1 VIPTNPKWLNAVVNH
16 IRNLVT
22 SRPTPEARSAYTKA
36 AAALLQAYPDTLSAM
51 LFKDARN
58 AEKPFGYLFVNLLLI
73 DVRSSAPVLLEKLNQ
88 PDYPDMAR
96 RLAAAFDV
104 ICIFIGY
111 LVRSLEDESLDSLVM
126 SPDNLLKIRRS
137 ISESMSVT
145 IEYIRDR
152 WDASTAGAMGLHPEA
167 RTNKTETA
175 TGSYNTL
182 TWDSIENIAEE
193 DPFML
198 SALRALSIWLREDDN
213 EQLRKEA
220 TGLIDVFMDLYR
232 VSTTEK
238 LDFRSPTLV
247 ALEAL
252 VTLEKGRDILLEHDG
267 WGILSRSLI
276 AMMQQQMEL
285 KSDGDASLMT
295 DIVRILVVVTEEEKA
310 GTQEPWMDVITAVA
324 AWGVPDQAP
333 SDLANE
339 AHVAILQLC
348 AALLAQANA
357 GMRSRYKHSTH
368 AIAGIAGQVNR
379 QTGLDS
385 GLREQMDDVLET
397 LSRLA

>member
-1 VIPTNPKWLNAVVNH
+1 MIPTNPKWLNAVVNH

-36 AAALLQAYPDTLSAM
+36 AAALLQAYPDTVSAM
-51 LFKDARN
+51 LFKDARD
-58 AEKPFGYLFVNLLLI
+58 AEKPFAYIFVNLLLI
-73 DVRSSAPVLLEKLNQ
+73 DIRSSAPVLLEKLNQ

-126 SPDNLLKIRRS
+126 SPDNLLKIRKS

-175 TGSYNTL
+175 AGSYNTL

-198 SALRALSIWLREDDN
+198 SALRALSIWLRE
-213 EQLRKEA
+213 EIGRASCRE
-220 TGLIDVFMDLYR
+220 R
-232 VSTTEK
+232 V
-238 LDFRSPTLV
+238 
-247 ALEAL
+247 
-252 VTLEKGRDILLEHDG
+252 
-267 WGILSRSLI
+267 
-276 AMMQQQMEL
+276 
-285 KSDGDASLMT
+285 
-295 DIVRILVVVTEEEKA
+295 
-310 GTQEPWMDVITAVA
+310 
-324 AWGVPDQAP
+324 
-333 SDLANE
+333 
-339 AHVAILQLC
+339 
-348 AALLAQANA
+348 
-357 GMRSRYKHSTH
+357 
-368 AIAGIAGQVNR
+368 
-379 QTGLDS
+379 
-385 GLREQMDDVLET
+385 
-397 LSRLA
+397 